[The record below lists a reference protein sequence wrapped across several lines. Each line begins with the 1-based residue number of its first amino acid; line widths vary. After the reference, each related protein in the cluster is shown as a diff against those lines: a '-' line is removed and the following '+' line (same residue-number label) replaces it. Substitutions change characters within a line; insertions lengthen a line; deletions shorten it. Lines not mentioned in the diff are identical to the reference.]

1 MNHQEINRE
10 IAHLERV
17 FVVISTSDRIP
28 LSYWQERLRGLVSPC
43 LMPSQ
48 RERVARLME
57 MLRLLKKAEEAL
69 RAKPPLRRTGT
80 RS

>member
-1 MNHQEINRE
+1 MNHLEIDRE

-17 FVVISTSDRIP
+17 FVVISTNDHIP
-28 LSYWQERLRGLVSPC
+28 LSYWQQRLHGLVKPC

-48 RERVARLME
+48 RERVARLVE
-57 MLRLLKKAEEAL
+57 MLRLLEEAEEVL
-69 RAKPPLRRTGT
+69 RAKPPLHRTGT

>member
-1 MNHQEINRE
+1 MNHQEIDRE

-17 FVVISTSDRIP
+17 FVAISTNDRIP
-28 LSYWQERLRGLVSPC
+28 LSYWQERLRGLVEPC

-48 RERVARLME
+48 RERVARLVE
-57 MLRLLKKAEEAL
+57 MLRLLKEAQEAL
-69 RAKPPLRRTGT
+69 RAKAPLRRAGS